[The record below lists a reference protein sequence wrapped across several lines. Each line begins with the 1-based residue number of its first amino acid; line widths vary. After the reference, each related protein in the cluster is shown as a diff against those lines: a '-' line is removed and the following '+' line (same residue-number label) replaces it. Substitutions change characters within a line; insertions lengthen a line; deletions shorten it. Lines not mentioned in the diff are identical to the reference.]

1 MTRDI
6 FVSNPATDHSYIVP
20 LRASGVGSPLFCFPG
35 SGGNPYVFREMVAA
49 LPEGRPVFAIDLAW
63 LCDAKRY
70 FTIEQHAAYCLDVVR
85 KIQKN
90 GPYYF
95 CGYSFGGLI
104 AYEMAM
110 RLINENDSASLVALL
125 DTPNPALLSNLSRVD
140 SAQFR
145 RTYLRDRLRKY
156 GLQLAH
162 GQFRAFMDRGL
173 AFIISRASRSFM
185 PAIKIGFRIAN
196 RPLPGRLR
204 DHDPAFLRAWRD
216 YIPKRYPKNLVCFRV
231 QDRGPEHDR
240 DLSMGWDTYAM
251 GGVEVHVVPGRH
263 VDMMR
268 MPYVGAVADKLTI
281 YLDSGSDHKKEPVAA
296 TS

>member
-1 MTRDI
+1 MNRDP
-6 FVSNPATDHSYIVP
+6 FGSAAATAQPHIVP
-20 LRASGVGSPLFCFPG
+20 IRTSGAGSPLFCFPG
-35 SGGNPYVFREMVAA
+35 SGGNPYVFQEMVAA
-49 LPEGRPVFAIDLAW
+49 LPEGQPVFAIDMEW
-63 LCDAKRY
+63 LCDTEHC
-70 FTIEQHAAYCLDVVR
+70 FTVEQHAAFCLDVVR

-268 MPYVGAVADKLTI
+268 MPYVRAVADKLTT
-281 YLDSGSDHKKEPVAA
+281 YLDNGSDPKKDPLAG
-296 TS
+296 TF

>member
-1 MTRDI
+1 
-6 FVSNPATDHSYIVP
+6 
-20 LRASGVGSPLFCFPG
+20 
-35 SGGNPYVFREMVAA
+35 
-49 LPEGRPVFAIDLAW
+49 
-63 LCDAKRY
+63 
-70 FTIEQHAAYCLDVVR
+70 
-85 KIQKN
+85 
-90 GPYYF
+90 
-95 CGYSFGGLI
+95 
-104 AYEMAM
+104 
-110 RLINENDSASLVALL
+110 
-125 DTPNPALLSNLSRVD
+125 
-140 SAQFR
+140 
-145 RTYLRDRLRKY
+145 
-156 GLQLAH
+156 
-162 GQFRAFMDRGL
+162 
-173 AFIISRASRSFM
+173 M

-281 YLDSGSDHKKEPVAA
+281 YLDSGSDHKKEPVAGKF
-296 TS
+296 